1 MTFPVPEDL
10 ALHVAKGDQ
19 RQAPVVPRVQ
29 GLPRI
34 LCVDDDERLLA
45 GLELRLRRRFDVS
58 TATSAAEALAKLGRS
73 TPFAAVISDMRMP
86 HADGARFL
94 SAIRRVAPQTTR
106 ILLTGQ
112 ADVTS
117 AIAAVNDGEIFRFLL
132 KPIDAP
138 ALIAVLDEAVARH
151 RELVAQLTLTEEV
164 LRGTI
169 DLLTTSMASLSP
181 NLAVQCNRA
190 RALVADVAQEAA
202 PRQAWVAELAAVAI
216 HLALADVAPD
226 LALRWRVRLPLHAED
241 VRSIDT
247 AMRHTVALLRRIPQA
262 EPICEAI
269 IAIAPRADGKAW
281 GVPSAAAAIPVRI
294 LHLAMH
300 FDAALQRGVSA
311 DETLAEL
318 RAGATP
324 EDLPLIALLA
334 AAPSQFEPGSTRG
347 PLGRVQPGRRITH
360 DVRLPNGVLFL
371 PKGHDVTL
379 ATLDML
385 DALDEASRQ
394 VRVVTVASPRGTGA

>member
-10 ALHVAKGDQ
+10 ALHVAKGDR

-29 GLPRI
+29 GLPRV

-86 HADGARFL
+86 NADGARFL
-94 SAIRRVAPQTTR
+94 SAIRRVAPETTR

-112 ADVTS
+112 ADVAS

-151 RELVAQLTLTEEV
+151 RELVAQQTLTEEV
-164 LRGTI
+164 LRGTV
-169 DLLTTSMASLSP
+169 DLLAASMASLSP
-181 NLAVQCNRA
+181 NLAMQSNRA
-190 RALVADVAQEAA
+190 RALVADVSLEAA
-202 PRQAWVAELAAVAI
+202 PRQGWVAELAAVAI
-216 HLALADVAPD
+216 HLALAEVAPD
-226 LALRWRVRLPLHAED
+226 LALRWRARLPLNADE

-247 AMRHTVALLRRIPQA
+247 AMRHTVALLRRIPKA
-262 EPICEAI
+262 GPICDAI
-269 IAIAPRADGKAW
+269 VAVAPRADGKAW
-281 GVPSAAAAIPVRI
+281 GTPSATVEIPVRI
-294 LHLAMH
+294 LYLALY
-300 FDAALQRGVSA
+300 FDAALQRGVAA
-311 DETLAEL
+311 DEVLDEL
-318 RAGATP
+318 RQGASSD
-324 EDLPLIALLA
+324 DLTLIALLA
-334 AAPSQFEPGSTRG
+334 AAPSQLEPGSTRV

-385 DALDEASRQ
+385 DALDEESRH
-394 VRVVTVASPRGTGA
+394 VRVVTIASPRGAIG